1 MKIALH
7 NHHLQPWFEYHPY
20 IQSLIK
26 RNEVCGI
33 FISDRSFLNLCKSV
47 KNKTLYK
54 FINEAKENN
63 LEIFYD
69 INKLNS
75 EYDVLLDLNFF
86 TSKLHTSLPDSLK
99 KFNGIKIFH
108 IGDYFGYHK
117 ATEIHSR
124 LKEIDV
130 TALLGYCMHDNYCNF
145 FREYYSSYIGKVWG
159 VPFGYS
165 ERFKKYKEF
174 GSRIDKAIS
183 LGSLYKLSNSQ
194 FKKKFLFEAISFF
207 KDEQWFHR
215 FREKL
220 FSQREEISKY
230 IECGIPDPFSNN
242 NQRLDL
248 VKAFNDFKF
257 FVSCESIFNF
267 PTAKVYEGTA
277 SGSILLASEHPV
289 YDEIGFKNNQNC
301 ILFEHENIKDLT
313 NKIDFYLN
321 EDREILEQIAINS
334 NAFTHEYFN
343 SNTISNYILDICRK
357 YMKNKVHEP
366 EPYIQ
371 AIKK

>member
-7 NHHLQPWFEYHPY
+7 NFHLQPGFEYHPY
-20 IQSLIK
+20 IKTFIK
-26 RNEVCGI
+26 NNEVTGI
-33 FISDRSFLNLCKSV
+33 FVSDRSFKSLLKLI
-47 KNKTLYK
+47 KNKSFLK
-54 FINEAKENN
+54 FFNVAKENN
-63 LEIFYD
+63 LEIIYD
-69 INKLNS
+69 INKLNA
-75 EYDVLLDLNFF
+75 EYDVLLDFNFF
-86 TSKLHTSLPDSLK
+86 TCDLSVSLPPLLK

-108 IGDYFGYHK
+108 IGDYFAYHS
-117 ATEIHSR
+117 ATEVHSR
-124 LKEIDV
+124 LKEIGA
-130 TALLGYCMHDNYCNF
+130 TALFGYCMHDKYCNF
-145 FREYYSSYIGKVWG
+145 FREYYSSYVDKVWG

-174 GSRIDKAIS
+174 SSRIDKAIS

-194 FKKKFLFEAISFF
+194 FKKNTFFEAISFF
-207 KDEQWFHR
+207 KHEQWFHR

-220 FSQREEISKY
+220 FSKREELRKY

-301 ILFEHENIKDLT
+301 ILFKYEDLKDLT
-313 NKIDFYLN
+313 YKIDFYVN
-321 EDREILEQIAINS
+321 GDREILEQIAINS
-334 NAFTHEYFN
+334 HAFTYEYFN
-343 SNTISNYILDICRK
+343 SDMISNYLVDICRK
-357 YMKNKVHEP
+357 YMKNKDHEP

-371 AIKK
+371 VIK